1 MNDVKSAE
9 SGDGDSQDDNSD
21 DNDGDMVLSENFF
34 IPFPHQP
41 NIKSI
46 IMYSSS
52 IYKRW
57 NYIFLSAKYNHN
69 QEDMEKI
76 RQQTRAIFSDT
87 LVQKG
92 LIKVD
97 WGSPL
102 KSIE

>member
-52 IYKRW
+52 IYKR
-57 NYIFLSAKYNHN
+57 
-69 QEDMEKI
+69 
-76 RQQTRAIFSDT
+76 
-87 LVQKG
+87 
-92 LIKVD
+92 
-97 WGSPL
+97 
-102 KSIE
+102 